1 MGKKIRGRELLEAC
15 YVRKFKFENP
25 RALRRY
31 LDELDREEIPY
42 VILELYYHDDDEVL
56 ITLETQYNNVP
67 LLRFT

>member
-15 YVRKFKFENP
+15 TVRKFRFESP
-25 RALRRY
+25 RALRMY
-31 LDELDREEIPY
+31 LDNLDRDEIPY
-42 VILELYYHDDDEVL
+42 VILELYHNDDEVL

>member
-15 YVRKFKFENP
+15 YVRKFRFESP
-25 RALRRY
+25 RALRMY
-31 LDELDREEIPY
+31 LDNLDRDEIPY
-42 VILELYYHDDDEVL
+42 VILELYHNDDEVL